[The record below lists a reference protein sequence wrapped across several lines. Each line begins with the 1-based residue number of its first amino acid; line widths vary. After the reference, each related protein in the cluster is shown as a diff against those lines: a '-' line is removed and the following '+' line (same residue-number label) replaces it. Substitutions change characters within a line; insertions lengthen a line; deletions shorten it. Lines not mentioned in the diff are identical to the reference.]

1 MKTTSI
7 TYTVGRS
14 EGVVYPPAVGPAP
27 TAIQLAELYDKAA
40 KRIAQL
46 EATLRDWIACAER
59 LALLATD
66 GTVLLGQERAILA
79 EYHRL
84 KNDLQ

>member
-14 EGVVYPPAVGPAP
+14 EGVLYPPAVGPAP

-40 KRIAQL
+40 KRIALL
-46 EATLRDWIACAER
+46 EA
-59 LALLATD
+59 ALHQLNPNHPE
-66 GTVLLGQERAILA
+66 L
-79 EYHRL
+79 
-84 KNDLQ
+84 NP